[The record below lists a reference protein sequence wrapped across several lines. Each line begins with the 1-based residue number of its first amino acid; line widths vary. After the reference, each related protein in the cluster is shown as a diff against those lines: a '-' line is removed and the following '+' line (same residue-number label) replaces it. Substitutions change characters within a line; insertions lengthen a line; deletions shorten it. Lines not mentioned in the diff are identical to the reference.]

1 MEDENP
7 STCDSALCVGVWL
20 WLPLQPALIASI
32 AFCISSMRMAMG
44 TAYAPSLPRW
54 YLLVRLLQVEL
65 QWAAD
70 ETSILA
76 TDEMGHT
83 FIAVEGLLRYHSME
97 IFPCSFLSRSSK
109 ILANPS
115 LGCARRCTFFSMF
128 HASRRVQFLKRKRGN
143 YEMMTAS
150 RTIKNKER
158 CNSNLPILTDVNS
171 GLIDLK
177 VTWKI
182 VNLLIDCFSRGE
194 LLVLTEKHDSD
205 DIVITVQSYFLSIR

>member
-1 MEDENP
+1 M
-7 STCDSALCVGVWL
+7 CDCDLCTGL
-20 WLPLQPALIASI
+20 SLPPQPALIASN
-32 AFCISSMRMAMG
+32 AFCISRVIALSTLPEDIFLCAFCKW
-44 TAYAPSLPRW
+44 SLSE
-54 YLLVRLLQVEL
+54 LLLRPAFLPQ
-65 QWAAD
+65 
-70 ETSILA
+70 I
-76 TDEMGHT
+76 GHT
-83 FIAVEGLLRYHSME
+83 FIAGLLCCHSME

-177 VTWKI
+177 
-182 VNLLIDCFSRGE
+182 
-194 LLVLTEKHDSD
+194 
-205 DIVITVQSYFLSIR
+205 IT